1 MDMPTLSG
9 ERVAV
14 RRFTMDDLDAVHRI
28 LDVEI
33 DGLDGAEHLAARR
46 RWLEW
51 SVRNYDAL
59 ASLYQPPYGDRAV
72 ILRETGELIGACGLA
87 PALMPFDQLPSR
99 GAAGSGLNSPE
110 VGLYWAISPAHQRRG
125 YAAAAGRLLIDYA
138 FDSLPWPAS
147 SPPLSTTTR
156 HRSGSCRSW
165 AWRLSATPAPSR
177 PGCRSSRRWTIRP
190 AELTT
195 PLKAALGRPDGASPA
210 RGTEALVYKRDEQD
224 YEISRIENY
233 RYNTNTLLLI
243 GKLYI

>member
-9 ERVAV
+9 ERVIV
-14 RRFTMDDLDAVHRI
+14 RRFVPDDFDPIHRI

-33 DGLDGAEHLAARR
+33 DGLDGAEQLAARR
-46 RWLEW
+46 HWLEW

-138 FDSLPWPAS
+138 FDSLRLARIVATTEYDNLASQRVMLKLGMALERNPHADPPWMQIVATLENPA
-147 SPPLSTTTR
+147 
-156 HRSGSCRSW
+156 H
-165 AWRLSATPAPSR
+165 AADH
-177 PGCRSSRRWTIRP
+177 
-190 AELTT
+190 
-195 PLKAALGRPDGASPA
+195 AAL
-210 RGTEALVYKRDEQD
+210 
-224 YEISRIENY
+224 
-233 RYNTNTLLLI
+233 
-243 GKLYI
+243 